1 MLAWP
6 VRRVHGPALTAA
18 ARPSR
23 TTLSRSIR
31 GVAIVRVP
39 SLPHTSACIQTRRGS
54 SFAPRTKAPDPS
66 ASAWEHKD
74 GQNQHATVSVTFPGK
89 RGRLR
94 LLDRVPCVRGWRWC
108 AACVRAPLSPPEGSS
123 QPPELRPGRKLKVA
137 PAMARVS
144 RRVPSA
150 HVQHSEI
157 AMRATVPNAPR
168 SAKQYSCTQKPNAKG

>member
-1 MLAWP
+1 MLAGP
-6 VRRVHGPALTAA
+6 VPRVRGPTLTAA
-18 ARPSR
+18 APATHITLLGPSR
-23 TTLSRSIR
+23 K
-31 GVAIVRVP
+31 VAVGCVP
-39 SLPHTSACIQTRRGS
+39 AFAHPSACVNTRRGS
-54 SFAPRTKAPDPS
+54 SFAPKTKPRSAS

-94 LLDRVPCVRGWRWC
+94 LLDRVPCVRGGRWC

-168 SAKQYSCTQKPNAKG
+168 SAKQYSCTQKPKAKG